1 MAAKKVSK
9 RTKNFQKNHLQSS
22 VANRR
27 RHQKISRTDEKKK
40 RNEESRLRREIEE
53 ENEEDGESDEDA
65 EKEEEGGFADAKSA
79 KNARKKELEEMDI
92 DEFLDASDDE
102 DEDEDEDD
110 SDEDESSEN
119 EKDDSDEEEDEKE
132 DAKTREEMKRHRE
145 HLESLKETDPEFYEY
160 LQQEDKELLEF
171 DDDDDEE
178 DDSEEK
184 QKKDES
190 DKSDSDEEG
199 GTNEDEASKR
209 AKTKRKKSENRQSGK
224 TLTSALVKKLCENA
238 KGGKA
243 LGAAKHLFTA
253 YRAAC
258 HYGDEENENDQTML
272 KLASSS
278 AFNDLV
284 QFVLA
289 EADDIFRGVL
299 GDKPAKSTQEQYD
312 YEPMKSNRWKKVE
325 PVVKSYIGNT
335 LHLLGQLTDASMTS
349 LVLRRLAA
357 SVAFLKPFERLTK
370 RVTRT
375 TLMCFSSGEPRLR
388 VSAIVLLRAIAA
400 TCPGPALERAVKG
413 VYRAYASNAKFMNA
427 NSAENIAF
435 MSACVVEMFGID
447 QNQSYGLAFAYIRQL
462 ATLLR
467 NALAQKTKDAF
478 KSVYCWQYIN
488 CLECFERILTA
499 HASNRE
505 YSSKG
510 SGEQTTK
517 DGSTSVLRPLAY
529 PVQQIALG
537 AARVLPS
544 ARYAPLRI
552 RLLKILNR
560 LSRSMETF
568 APVAPLALELL
579 NFSELYKAPMST
591 KAPSPDFTLALR
603 VSKTELRSPAVQDV
617 VVESAFEELGE
628 HLEQHAYSVAFPEIS
643 HAVTRE
649 LKRFN
654 KKTTVGRFKKQAK
667 QMLDAIERNAD
678 YIERKRDDEAD
689 FAPKDIEKAK
699 SFLHGEKMEG
709 KAPLTRYV
717 KQLRDRGKE
726 RRAAMQA
733 MDVSIRSNKSHGDES
748 SSSDDDDDDGDDE
761 DDDHRRGDDEEDEDD
776 DFLNGDND
784 GGDDDDDD
792 EIIDGDEAFEEMKK
806 RKRKSGVDEEDL
818 YLGKE
823 DLVKELE
830 LSSDEENDD
839 EDVKPVPTKKAR
851 KKGGKK

>member
-1 MAAKKVSK
+1 MGSTKKTSK
-9 RTKNFQKNHLQSS
+9 RTKHFQKHHLSS
-22 VANRR
+22 ALSNRR
-27 RHQKISRTDEKKK
+27 RHRKISSRASKKARDE
-40 RNEESRLRREIEE
+40 EARLRRDIEE
-53 ENEEDGESDEDA
+53 E
-65 EKEEEGGFADAKSA
+65 EEEEEEEETTTTTTRGFADARIKGRDDGDDEDDA
-79 KNARKKELEEMDI
+79 KGKKKKKELEEMDI
-92 DEFLDASDDE
+92 DEFLDASDEDGDE
-102 DEDEDEDD
+102 DEEVMVDASNEDKNEDE
-110 SDEDESSEN
+110 E
-119 EKDDSDEEEDEKE
+119 SDEEETTK
-132 DAKTREEMKRHRE
+132 EEMKKHKKQ
-145 HLESLKETDPEFYEY
+145 LESLKDMDPEFYEY
-160 LQQEDKELLEF
+160 LQREDKELLEF
-171 DDDDDEE
+171 DDDDDDSDDNEEEEEELELDEE
-178 DDSEEK
+178 DDDFE
-184 QKKDES
+184 
-190 DKSDSDEEG
+190 
-199 GTNEDEASKR
+199 EDEASKR
-209 AKTKRKKSENRQSGK
+209 AKKKQKKSENRQTGK
-224 TLTSALVKKLCENA
+224 TLTSALVKKLCKNA
-238 KGGKA
+238 EGGKA

-289 EADDIFRGVL
+289 EADDIFRGLL

-312 YEPMKSNRWKKVE
+312 YEPTKSNRWKKVE

-375 TLMCFSSGEPRLR
+375 TLMCFSSGEPKLR
-388 VSAIVLLRAIAA
+388 ISAIVLLRAIAA

-499 HASNRE
+499 HASNRD
-505 YSSKG
+505 YSG
-510 SGEQTTK
+510 SGEHTK
-517 DGSTSVLRPLAY
+517 DGSTSILRPLAY

-560 LSRSMETF
+560 LSRSAETF

-617 VVESAFEELGE
+617 IVESAFEELGE

-678 YIERKRDDEAD
+678 YIERKRDDDAD

-699 SFLHGEKMEG
+699 SFLQEEKTEG
-709 KAPLTRYV
+709 KAPITRYV
-717 KQLRDRGKE
+717 KQLRERGKQ

-733 MDVSIRSNKSHGDES
+733 MDVSIRSNKSRTDES
-748 SSSDDDDDDGDDE
+748 SSEEEDDDDADDNDDDDEDGNKRRIDEEDDSEDDGDS
-761 DDDHRRGDDEEDEDD
+761 
-776 DFLNGDND
+776 

-792 EIIDGDEAFEEMKK
+792 EVIDGDEAFKEMKE

-818 YLGKE
+818 YVGKE
-823 DLVKELE
+823 DLVEELE
-830 LSSDEENDD
+830 LSSDEDEEN
-839 EDVKPVPTKKAR
+839 VKPAPKKA
-851 KKGGKK
+851 KGGKK

>member
-1 MAAKKVSK
+1 MGSTKKTSK
-9 RTKNFQKNHLQSS
+9 RTKHFQKHHLSS
-22 VANRR
+22 ALSNRR
-27 RHQKISRTDEKKK
+27 RHRKISSRASKKARDE
-40 RNEESRLRREIEE
+40 EARLRRDIEE
-53 ENEEDGESDEDA
+53 E
-65 EKEEEGGFADAKSA
+65 EEEEEEEETTTTTTRGFADARIKGRDDGDDDDDA
-79 KNARKKELEEMDI
+79 KGKKKKKELEEMDI
-92 DEFLDASDDE
+92 DEFLDASDEDGDE
-102 DEDEDEDD
+102 DEEVMVDASNEDKNEDE
-110 SDEDESSEN
+110 E
-119 EKDDSDEEEDEKE
+119 SDEEETTK
-132 DAKTREEMKRHRE
+132 EEMKKHKKQ
-145 HLESLKETDPEFYEY
+145 LESLKDMDPEFYEY
-160 LQQEDKELLEF
+160 LQREDKELLEF
-171 DDDDDEE
+171 DDDDDDSDDNEEEEEELELDEE
-178 DDSEEK
+178 DDDFE
-184 QKKDES
+184 
-190 DKSDSDEEG
+190 
-199 GTNEDEASKR
+199 EDEASKR
-209 AKTKRKKSENRQSGK
+209 AKKKQKKSENRQTGK
-224 TLTSALVKKLCENA
+224 TLTSALVKKLCKNA
-238 KGGKA
+238 EGGKA

-289 EADDIFRGVL
+289 EADDIFRGLL

-312 YEPMKSNRWKKVE
+312 YEPTKSNRWKKVE

-375 TLMCFSSGEPRLR
+375 TLMCFSSGEPKLR
-388 VSAIVLLRAIAA
+388 ISAIVLLRAIAA

-499 HASNRE
+499 HASNRD
-505 YSSKG
+505 YSG
-510 SGEQTTK
+510 SGEHTK
-517 DGSTSVLRPLAY
+517 DGSTSILRPLAY

-560 LSRSMETF
+560 LSRSAETF

-617 VVESAFEELGE
+617 IVESAFEELGE

-678 YIERKRDDEAD
+678 YIERKRDDDAD

-699 SFLHGEKMEG
+699 SFLQEEKTEG
-709 KAPLTRYV
+709 KAPITRYV
-717 KQLRDRGKE
+717 KQLRERGKQ

-733 MDVSIRSNKSHGDES
+733 MDVSIRSNKSRTDES
-748 SSSDDDDDDGDDE
+748 SSEEEDDDDADDNDDDDEDGNKRRIDEEDDSEDDGDS
-761 DDDHRRGDDEEDEDD
+761 
-776 DFLNGDND
+776 

-792 EIIDGDEAFEEMKK
+792 EVIDGDEAFKEMKE

-818 YLGKE
+818 YVGKE
-823 DLVKELE
+823 DLVEELE
-830 LSSDEENDD
+830 LSSDEED
-839 EDVKPVPTKKAR
+839 EENVKPAPKKA
-851 KKGGKK
+851 KGGKK

>member
-1 MAAKKVSK
+1 MGKKVSK
-9 RTKNFQKNHLQSS
+9 RTKNFQKNHLQST

-53 ENEEDGESDEDA
+53 DENEDGKDDEDA
-65 EKEEEGGFADAKSA
+65 DEEEEGGFADAKNT
-79 KNARKKELEEMDI
+79 KNKKKKELEEMDI

-102 DEDEDEDD
+102 DEDDETDD
-110 SDEDESSEN
+110 SDEDESSED
-119 EKDDSDEEEDEKE
+119 EDDSDDEEDID
-132 DAKTREEMKRHRE
+132 DAKAREEMKQHKK

-171 DDDDDEE
+171 DDDDE

-184 QKKDES
+184 RKKDEER
-190 DKSDSDEEG
+190 DESDSDEEG
-199 GTNEDEASKR
+199 RSNEASKG
-209 AKTKRKKSENRQSGK
+209 AKTKSENRQSGK

-335 LHLLGQLTDASMTS
+335 LHLLGQLTDTSMTS

-617 VVESAFEELGE
+617 VIESAFEELGE

-699 SFLHGEKMEG
+699 NFLHGEKVEG

-792 EIIDGDEAFEEMKK
+792 DDDDEIIDGDEAFEEMKK

>member
-1 MAAKKVSK
+1 MGKKVSK
-9 RTKNFQKNHLQSS
+9 RTKNFQKNHLQST

-53 ENEEDGESDEDA
+53 DENEDGKDDEDA
-65 EKEEEGGFADAKSA
+65 DEEEEGGFADAKNT
-79 KNARKKELEEMDI
+79 KNKKKKELEEMDI

-102 DEDEDEDD
+102 DEDDETDD
-110 SDEDESSEN
+110 SDEDESSED
-119 EKDDSDEEEDEKE
+119 EDDSDDEEDND
-132 DAKTREEMKRHRE
+132 DAKAREEMKQHKK

-171 DDDDDEE
+171 DDDDE

-184 QKKDES
+184 QKKDEER
-190 DKSDSDEEG
+190 DESDSDEEG
-199 GTNEDEASKR
+199 RSNEASKR

-617 VVESAFEELGE
+617 VIESAFEELGE

-699 SFLHGEKMEG
+699 NFLHGEKVEG

-784 GGDDDDDD
+784 DDDDDDD

-839 EDVKPVPTKKAR
+839 EDAKPVPTKKAR

>member
-1 MAAKKVSK
+1 MGSTKKTSK
-9 RTKNFQKNHLQSS
+9 RTKHFQKHHLSS
-22 VANRR
+22 ALSNRR
-27 RHQKISRTDEKKK
+27 RHRKISSRASKKARDE
-40 RNEESRLRREIEE
+40 EARLRRDIEE
-53 ENEEDGESDEDA
+53 E
-65 EKEEEGGFADAKSA
+65 EEEEEEEETTTTTTRGFADARIKGRDDGDDEDDA
-79 KNARKKELEEMDI
+79 KGKKKKKELEEMDI
-92 DEFLDASDDE
+92 DEFLDASDEDGDE
-102 DEDEDEDD
+102 DEEVMVDASNEDKNEDE
-110 SDEDESSEN
+110 E
-119 EKDDSDEEEDEKE
+119 SDEEETTK
-132 DAKTREEMKRHRE
+132 EEMKKHKKQ
-145 HLESLKETDPEFYEY
+145 LESLKDMDPEFYEY
-160 LQQEDKELLEF
+160 LQREDKELLEF
-171 DDDDDEE
+171 DDDDDDSDDNEEEEEELELDEE
-178 DDSEEK
+178 DDDFE
-184 QKKDES
+184 
-190 DKSDSDEEG
+190 
-199 GTNEDEASKR
+199 EDEASKR
-209 AKTKRKKSENRQSGK
+209 AKKKQKKSENRQTGK
-224 TLTSALVKKLCENA
+224 TLTSALVKKLCKNA
-238 KGGKA
+238 EGGKA

-289 EADDIFRGVL
+289 EADDIFRGLL
-299 GDKPAKSTQEQYD
+299 GDKPAKSTQKQYD
-312 YEPMKSNRWKKVE
+312 YEPTKSNRWKKVE

-335 LHLLGQLTDASMTS
+335 LHSLGQLTDASMTS

-375 TLMCFSSGEPRLR
+375 TLMCFSSGEPKLR
-388 VSAIVLLRAIAA
+388 ISAIVLLRAIAA

-499 HASNRE
+499 HASNRD
-505 YSSKG
+505 YSG
-510 SGEQTTK
+510 SGEHTK
-517 DGSTSVLRPLAY
+517 DGSTSILRPLAY

-560 LSRSMETF
+560 LSRSAETF

-617 VVESAFEELGE
+617 IVESAFEELGE

-678 YIERKRDDEAD
+678 YIERKRDDDAD

-699 SFLHGEKMEG
+699 SFLQEEKTEG
-709 KAPLTRYV
+709 KAPITRYV
-717 KQLRDRGKE
+717 KQLRERGKQ

-733 MDVSIRSNKSHGDES
+733 MDVSIRSNKSRTDES
-748 SSSDDDDDDGDDE
+748 SSEEEDDDDADDNDDDDEDGNKRRIDEEDDSEDDGDS
-761 DDDHRRGDDEEDEDD
+761 
-776 DFLNGDND
+776 

-792 EIIDGDEAFEEMKK
+792 EVIDGDEAFKEMKE

-818 YLGKE
+818 YVGKE

-830 LSSDEENDD
+830 LSSDEED
-839 EDVKPVPTKKAR
+839 EENVKPAPKKA
-851 KKGGKK
+851 KGGKK

>member
-1 MAAKKVSK
+1 MGKKASK

-27 RHQKISRTDEKKK
+27 RHQKISRTDERKK

-53 ENEEDGESDEDA
+53 AENEEDEDEEGKD
-65 EKEEEGGFADAKSA
+65 EEEERGFADAKSE
-79 KNARKKELEEMDI
+79 KNKKKKELEEMDI
-92 DEFLDASDDE
+92 DEFLDASDDDE
-102 DEDEDEDD
+102 EDDDDED
-110 SDEDESSEN
+110 DESSED
-119 EKDDSDEEEDEKE
+119 DDSDDEDEEDND
-132 DAKTREEMKRHRE
+132 DAKTREEMKQHKK

-171 DDDDDEE
+171 DDDEE

-190 DKSDSDEEG
+190 SESDSEKG
-199 GTNEDEASKR
+199 GSNEASKR

-591 KAPSPDFTLALR
+591 KTPSPDFTLALR

-699 SFLHGEKMEG
+699 SFLHGEKVEG

-733 MDVSIRSNKSHGDES
+733 MDVSIRSNKFHGDES
-748 SSSDDDDDDGDDE
+748 SSSDDDDDDRDDE
-761 DDDHRRGDDEEDEDD
+761 DDDHRRGDEEEDEDD

-784 GGDDDDDD
+784 GGDDDD

-818 YLGKE
+818 YLGNE

-839 EDVKPVPTKKAR
+839 EDAKPVPTKKAR

>member
-1 MAAKKVSK
+1 MGKKVSK
-9 RTKNFQKNHLQSS
+9 RTKNFQKNHLQST

-53 ENEEDGESDEDA
+53 DEDDEDA
-65 EKEEEGGFADAKSA
+65 DEEEERGFADAKRE
-79 KNARKKELEEMDI
+79 KNKKKKELEEMDI

-102 DEDEDEDD
+102 DEDDDEDDSDDDESSEDEDD
-110 SDEDESSEN
+110 SD
-119 EKDDSDEEEDEKE
+119 DEEDN
-132 DAKTREEMKRHRE
+132 DAKTREEMKQHKK

-171 DDDDDEE
+171 DDDDE

-184 QKKDES
+184 QKKDDES
-190 DKSDSDEEG
+190 DESDSEEG
-199 GTNEDEASKR
+199 GSNEASKR

-278 AFNDLV
+278 VFNDLV

-748 SSSDDDDDDGDDE
+748 SSSDDDDDDGVDE

-792 EIIDGDEAFEEMKK
+792 DEIIDGDEAFEDMKK

-851 KKGGKK
+851 KKGG

>member
-1 MAAKKVSK
+1 MGKKASK

-53 ENEEDGESDEDA
+53 EENEEDEDEEGKD
-65 EKEEEGGFADAKSA
+65 EEEERGFADAKSE
-79 KNARKKELEEMDI
+79 KNKKKKELEEMDI
-92 DEFLDASDDE
+92 DEFLDASDDDE
-102 DEDEDEDD
+102 EDDDDED
-110 SDEDESSEN
+110 DESSED
-119 EKDDSDEEEDEKE
+119 DDSDDEDEEDND
-132 DAKTREEMKRHRE
+132 DAKTREEMKQHKK

-171 DDDDDEE
+171 DDDEE

-190 DKSDSDEEG
+190 SESDSEKG
-199 GTNEDEASKR
+199 GSNEASKR

-591 KAPSPDFTLALR
+591 KTPSPDFTLALR

-699 SFLHGEKMEG
+699 SFLHGEKVEG

-733 MDVSIRSNKSHGDES
+733 MDVSIRSNESHGDES

-761 DDDHRRGDDEEDEDD
+761 DDDHRRGDEEEDEDD

-784 GGDDDDDD
+784 GGDDDD

-818 YLGKE
+818 YLGNE

-839 EDVKPVPTKKAR
+839 EDAKPVPTKKAR

>member
-1 MAAKKVSK
+1 MGKKASK

-53 ENEEDGESDEDA
+53 AENEEDEDEEGKD
-65 EKEEEGGFADAKSA
+65 EEEERGFADAKSE
-79 KNARKKELEEMDI
+79 KNKKKKELEEMDI
-92 DEFLDASDDE
+92 DEFLDASDDDE
-102 DEDEDEDD
+102 EDDDDED
-110 SDEDESSEN
+110 DESSED
-119 EKDDSDEEEDEKE
+119 DDSDDEDEEDND
-132 DAKTREEMKRHRE
+132 DAKTREEMKQHKK

-171 DDDDDEE
+171 DDDEE

-190 DKSDSDEEG
+190 SESDSEKG
-199 GTNEDEASKR
+199 GSNEASKR

-299 GDKPAKSTQEQYD
+299 GDKPVKSTQEQYD

-591 KAPSPDFTLALR
+591 KTPSPDFTLALR

-654 KKTTVGRFKKQAK
+654 KKTTIGRFKKQAK

-699 SFLHGEKMEG
+699 SFLHGEKVEG

-733 MDVSIRSNKSHGDES
+733 MDVSIRSNESHGDES

-761 DDDHRRGDDEEDEDD
+761 DDDHRRGDEEEDEDD

-784 GGDDDDDD
+784 GGDDDD

-818 YLGKE
+818 YLGNE

-839 EDVKPVPTKKAR
+839 EDAKPVPTKKAR

>member
-1 MAAKKVSK
+1 MGKKVSK
-9 RTKNFQKNHLQSS
+9 RTKNFQKNHLQST

-53 ENEEDGESDEDA
+53 DEDDEDA
-65 EKEEEGGFADAKSA
+65 DEEEERGFADAKRE
-79 KNARKKELEEMDI
+79 KNKKKKELEEMDI

-102 DEDEDEDD
+102 DEDDDEDDSDDDESSEDEDD
-110 SDEDESSEN
+110 SD
-119 EKDDSDEEEDEKE
+119 DEEDN
-132 DAKTREEMKRHRE
+132 DAKTREEMKQHKK

-171 DDDDDEE
+171 DDDDE

-184 QKKDES
+184 QKKDDES
-190 DKSDSDEEG
+190 DESDSEEG
-199 GTNEDEASKR
+199 GSNEASKR

-224 TLTSALVKKLCENA
+224 TLTSALVKTLCENA

-591 KAPSPDFTLALR
+591 KTPSPDFTLALR

-699 SFLHGEKMEG
+699 CFLHGEKMEG

-748 SSSDDDDDDGDDE
+748 SSSDDDDDDGVDE

-792 EIIDGDEAFEEMKK
+792 DDEIIDGDEAFEDMKK

-851 KKGGKK
+851 KKGG

>member
-1 MAAKKVSK
+1 MGKKASK

-27 RHQKISRTDEKKK
+27 RHQKISRTDERKK

-53 ENEEDGESDEDA
+53 EENEEDEDEEGKD
-65 EKEEEGGFADAKSA
+65 EEEERGFADAKSE
-79 KNARKKELEEMDI
+79 KNKKKKELEEMDI
-92 DEFLDASDDE
+92 DEFLDASDDDE
-102 DEDEDEDD
+102 EDDDDED
-110 SDEDESSEN
+110 DESSED
-119 EKDDSDEEEDEKE
+119 DDSDDEDEEDND
-132 DAKTREEMKRHRE
+132 DAKTREEMKQHKK

-171 DDDDDEE
+171 DDDEE

-190 DKSDSDEEG
+190 SESDSEKG
-199 GTNEDEASKR
+199 GSNEASKR

-591 KAPSPDFTLALR
+591 KTPSPDFTLALR

-654 KKTTVGRFKKQAK
+654 KKTTIGRFKKQAK

-699 SFLHGEKMEG
+699 SFLHGEKVEG

-733 MDVSIRSNKSHGDES
+733 MDVSIRSNKFHGDES

-761 DDDHRRGDDEEDEDD
+761 DDDHRRGDEEEDEDD

-784 GGDDDDDD
+784 GGDEDDDDDD

-839 EDVKPVPTKKAR
+839 EDAKPVPTKKAR

>member
-1 MAAKKVSK
+1 MGKKASK

-53 ENEEDGESDEDA
+53 EENEEDEDEEGKD
-65 EKEEEGGFADAKSA
+65 EEEERGFADAKSE
-79 KNARKKELEEMDI
+79 KNKKKKELEEMDI
-92 DEFLDASDDE
+92 DEFLDASDDDE
-102 DEDEDEDD
+102 EDDDDEDDESSEDDD
-110 SDEDESSEN
+110 SDEDN
-119 EKDDSDEEEDEKE
+119 D
-132 DAKTREEMKRHRE
+132 DAKTREEMKQHKK

-171 DDDDDEE
+171 DDDEE

-190 DKSDSDEEG
+190 SESDSEEG
-199 GTNEDEASKR
+199 GSNEASKR

-591 KAPSPDFTLALR
+591 KTPSPDFTLALR

-699 SFLHGEKMEG
+699 SFLHGEKVEG

-748 SSSDDDDDDGDDE
+748 SSSDDDDDDE
-761 DDDHRRGDDEEDEDD
+761 DDDHRRGDEEEDEDD

-784 GGDDDDDD
+784 GGDEDDDDDD

-839 EDVKPVPTKKAR
+839 EDAKPVPTKKAR

>member
-1 MAAKKVSK
+1 MGKKASK

-27 RHQKISRTDEKKK
+27 RHQKISRTDERKK

-53 ENEEDGESDEDA
+53 AENEEDEDEEGKD
-65 EKEEEGGFADAKSA
+65 EEEERGFADAKSE
-79 KNARKKELEEMDI
+79 KNKKKKELEEMDI
-92 DEFLDASDDE
+92 DEFLDASDD
-102 DEDEDEDD
+102 DEEDEDD
-110 SDEDESSEN
+110 EDDESSED
-119 EKDDSDEEEDEKE
+119 DDSDDEDEEDND
-132 DAKTREEMKRHRE
+132 DAKTREEMKQHKK

-171 DDDDDEE
+171 DDDEE

-190 DKSDSDEEG
+190 SESDSEKG
-199 GTNEDEASKR
+199 GSNEASKR

-325 PVVKSYIGNT
+325 PVAKSYIGNT

-591 KAPSPDFTLALR
+591 KTPSPDFTLALR

-654 KKTTVGRFKKQAK
+654 KKTTIGRFKKQAK

-699 SFLHGEKMEG
+699 SFLHGEKVEG

-733 MDVSIRSNKSHGDES
+733 MDVSIRSNKFHGDES

-761 DDDHRRGDDEEDEDD
+761 DDDHRRGDEEEDEDD

-784 GGDDDDDD
+784 GGDEDDDDDD

-839 EDVKPVPTKKAR
+839 EDAKPVPTKKAR

>member
-1 MAAKKVSK
+1 MGKKASK

-53 ENEEDGESDEDA
+53 EENEEDEDEEGKD
-65 EKEEEGGFADAKSA
+65 EEEERGFADAKSE
-79 KNARKKELEEMDI
+79 KNKKKKELEEMDI
-92 DEFLDASDDE
+92 DEFLDASDDDE
-102 DEDEDEDD
+102 EDDDDED
-110 SDEDESSEN
+110 DESSED
-119 EKDDSDEEEDEKE
+119 DDSDDEDEEDND
-132 DAKTREEMKRHRE
+132 DAKTREEMKQHKK

-171 DDDDDEE
+171 DDDEE

-190 DKSDSDEEG
+190 SESDSEEG
-199 GTNEDEASKR
+199 GSNEASKR

-591 KAPSPDFTLALR
+591 KTPSPDFTLALR

-699 SFLHGEKMEG
+699 SFLHGEKVEG

-733 MDVSIRSNKSHGDES
+733 MDVSIRSNESHGDES

-761 DDDHRRGDDEEDEDD
+761 DDDHRRGDEEEDEDD

-784 GGDDDDDD
+784 GGDDDD

-818 YLGKE
+818 YLGNE

-839 EDVKPVPTKKAR
+839 EDAKPVPTKKAR

>member
-1 MAAKKVSK
+1 MGSTKKTSK
-9 RTKNFQKNHLQSS
+9 RTKHFQKHHLSS
-22 VANRR
+22 ALSNRR
-27 RHQKISRTDEKKK
+27 RHRKISSRASKKARDE
-40 RNEESRLRREIEE
+40 EARLRRDIEE
-53 ENEEDGESDEDA
+53 E
-65 EKEEEGGFADAKSA
+65 EEEEEEEETTTTTTRGFADARIKGRDDGDDDDDA
-79 KNARKKELEEMDI
+79 KGKKKKKELEEMDI
-92 DEFLDASDDE
+92 DEFLDASDEDGDE
-102 DEDEDEDD
+102 DEEVMVDASNEDEN
-110 SDEDESSEN
+110 EDEE
-119 EKDDSDEEEDEKE
+119 SDEEETTK
-132 DAKTREEMKRHRE
+132 EEMKKHKKQ
-145 HLESLKETDPEFYEY
+145 LESLKDMDPEFYEY
-160 LQQEDKELLEF
+160 LQREDKELLEF
-171 DDDDDEE
+171 DDDDDDSDDNEEEEEELELDEE
-178 DDSEEK
+178 DDDFE
-184 QKKDES
+184 
-190 DKSDSDEEG
+190 
-199 GTNEDEASKR
+199 EDEASKR
-209 AKTKRKKSENRQSGK
+209 AKKKQKKSENRQTGK
-224 TLTSALVKKLCENA
+224 TLTSALVKKLCKNA
-238 KGGKA
+238 EGGKA

-289 EADDIFRGVL
+289 EADDIFRGLL

-312 YEPMKSNRWKKVE
+312 YEPTKSNRWKKVE

-375 TLMCFSSGEPRLR
+375 TLMCFSSGEPKLR
-388 VSAIVLLRAIAA
+388 ISAIVLLRAIAA

-499 HASNRE
+499 HASNRD
-505 YSSKG
+505 YSG
-510 SGEQTTK
+510 SGEHTK
-517 DGSTSVLRPLAY
+517 DGSTSILRPLAY

-560 LSRSMETF
+560 LSRSAETF

-617 VVESAFEELGE
+617 IVESAFEELGE

-678 YIERKRDDEAD
+678 YIERKRDDDAD

-699 SFLHGEKMEG
+699 SFLQEEKTEG
-709 KAPLTRYV
+709 KAPITRYV
-717 KQLRDRGKE
+717 KQLRERGKQ

-733 MDVSIRSNKSHGDES
+733 MDVSIRSNKSRTDES
-748 SSSDDDDDDGDDE
+748 SSEEEDDDDADDNDDDDEDGNKRRIDEEDDSEDDGDS
-761 DDDHRRGDDEEDEDD
+761 
-776 DFLNGDND
+776 

-792 EIIDGDEAFEEMKK
+792 EVIDGDEAFKEMKE

-818 YLGKE
+818 YVGKE

-830 LSSDEENDD
+830 LSSDEED
-839 EDVKPVPTKKAR
+839 EENVKPAPKKA
-851 KKGGKK
+851 KGGKK

>member
-1 MAAKKVSK
+1 MGKKVSK
-9 RTKNFQKNHLQSS
+9 RTKNFQKNHLQST

-53 ENEEDGESDEDA
+53 DENEDGEDDEDA
-65 EKEEEGGFADAKSA
+65 DEEEEGGFADAKNK
-79 KNARKKELEEMDI
+79 KNKKKKELEEMDI
-92 DEFLDASDDE
+92 DEFLEASDDD
-102 DEDEDEDD
+102 DEDDEEDD
-110 SDEDESSEN
+110 SDEDESSED
-119 EKDDSDEEEDEKE
+119 EDDSDDEEDDND
-132 DAKTREEMKRHRE
+132 DAKTREEMKQHKK

-171 DDDDDEE
+171 DDDDEE
-178 DDSEEK
+178 DEEEK

-190 DKSDSDEEG
+190 ESDSEEG
-199 GTNEDEASKR
+199 GSNEASKR
-209 AKTKRKKSENRQSGK
+209 ARTKRKKSENRQSGK

-243 LGAAKHLFTA
+243 LGAANHLFTA

-591 KAPSPDFTLALR
+591 KAPSPHFTLALR

-784 GGDDDDDD
+784 GGDDD

-839 EDVKPVPTKKAR
+839 EDLKPVPTKKAR

>member
-1 MAAKKVSK
+1 MGSTKKTSK
-9 RTKNFQKNHLQSS
+9 RTKHFQKHHLSS
-22 VANRR
+22 ALSNRR
-27 RHQKISRTDEKKK
+27 RHRKISSRASKKARDE
-40 RNEESRLRREIEE
+40 EARLRRDIEE
-53 ENEEDGESDEDA
+53 E
-65 EKEEEGGFADAKSA
+65 EEEEEEEETTTTTTRGFADARIKGRDDGDDEDDA
-79 KNARKKELEEMDI
+79 KGKKKKKELEEMDI
-92 DEFLDASDDE
+92 DEFLDASDEDGDE
-102 DEDEDEDD
+102 DEEVMVDASNEDKNEDE
-110 SDEDESSEN
+110 E
-119 EKDDSDEEEDEKE
+119 SDEEETTK
-132 DAKTREEMKRHRE
+132 EEMKKHKKQ
-145 HLESLKETDPEFYEY
+145 LESLKDMDPEFYEY
-160 LQQEDKELLEF
+160 LQREDKELLEF
-171 DDDDDEE
+171 DDDDDDSDDNEEEEEELELDEE
-178 DDSEEK
+178 DDDFE
-184 QKKDES
+184 
-190 DKSDSDEEG
+190 
-199 GTNEDEASKR
+199 EDEASKR
-209 AKTKRKKSENRQSGK
+209 AKKKQKKSENRQTGK
-224 TLTSALVKKLCENA
+224 TLTSALVKKLCKNA
-238 KGGKA
+238 EGGKA

-289 EADDIFRGVL
+289 EADDIFRGLL

-312 YEPMKSNRWKKVE
+312 YEPTKSNRWKKVE

-375 TLMCFSSGEPRLR
+375 TLMCFSSGEPKLR
-388 VSAIVLLRAIAA
+388 ISAIVLLRAIAA

-499 HASNRE
+499 HASNRD
-505 YSSKG
+505 YSG
-510 SGEQTTK
+510 SGEHTK
-517 DGSTSVLRPLAY
+517 DGSTSILRPLAY

-560 LSRSMETF
+560 LSRSAETF

-617 VVESAFEELGE
+617 IVESAFEELGE

-678 YIERKRDDEAD
+678 YIERKRDDDAD

-699 SFLHGEKMEG
+699 SFLQEEKTEG
-709 KAPLTRYV
+709 KAPITRYV
-717 KQLRDRGKE
+717 KQLRERGKQ

-733 MDVSIRSNKSHGDES
+733 MDVSIRSNKSRTDES
-748 SSSDDDDDDGDDE
+748 SSEEEDDDDADDNDDDDEDGNKRRIDEEDDSEDDGDS
-761 DDDHRRGDDEEDEDD
+761 
-776 DFLNGDND
+776 

-792 EIIDGDEAFEEMKK
+792 EVIDGDEAFKEMKE

-818 YLGKE
+818 YVGKE

-830 LSSDEENDD
+830 LSSDEED
-839 EDVKPVPTKKAR
+839 EENVKPAPKKA
-851 KKGGKK
+851 KGGKK